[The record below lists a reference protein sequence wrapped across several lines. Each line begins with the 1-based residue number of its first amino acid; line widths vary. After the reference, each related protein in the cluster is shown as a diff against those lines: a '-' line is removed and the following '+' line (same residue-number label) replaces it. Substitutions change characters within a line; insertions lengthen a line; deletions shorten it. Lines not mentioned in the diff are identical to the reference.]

1 MRPTCAILQSLCL
14 QCGLCCNGGLFRDVE
29 LQTDDA
35 PARLKALG
43 LPVKTARGKT
53 RLPQPCAAL
62 DGYLCRIYAT
72 RPERC
77 RQFDCAVL
85 AAVRDESVSPEAAA
99 RAIRQTRRLLGRV
112 EQCLS
117 QLGEDDAQAPVQLR
131 FRRMVRRLEAEDTD
145 AKSAEWFGRLT
156 VAWHALNLRLHDRFL
171 SCDSEAGARPGRFV

>member
-1 MRPTCAILQSLCL
+1 MRPSSAILQSLCL

-29 LQTDDA
+29 LQTGDA

-43 LPVKTARGKT
+43 LPLKTARGKT

-62 DGYLCRIYAT
+62 DGCRCRIYAA
-72 RPERC
+72 RPGRC
-77 RQFDCAVL
+77 QQFDCALL
-85 AAVRDESVSPEAAA
+85 AAVRDKNLSPEAAA
-99 RAIRQTRRLLGRV
+99 RVIRQTRRLLGRV
-112 EQCLS
+112 EQCLR
-117 QLGEDDAQAPVQLR
+117 QLGEADAQAPVQLR

-171 SCDSEAGARPGRFV
+171 SRNSTAGVRPVRFV